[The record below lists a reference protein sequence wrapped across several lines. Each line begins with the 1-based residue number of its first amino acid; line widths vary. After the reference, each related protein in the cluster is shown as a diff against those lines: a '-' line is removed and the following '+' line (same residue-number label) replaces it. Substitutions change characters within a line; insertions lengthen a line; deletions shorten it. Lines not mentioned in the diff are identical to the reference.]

1 MPRFPVRIL
10 IHKQR
15 QLAILSDKRLPA
27 SKVGVLLSESLE
39 RELLYI
45 QAYKQQIDRTS
56 VLWSFYQFMEAKL
69 LMECF
74 SRKKELAELISLPY
88 LSQSF

>member
-1 MPRFPVRIL
+1 MPCFPVRIL

-27 SKVGVLLSESLE
+27 SQVGALLSESLE

-45 QAYKQQIDRTS
+45 QGYEQKIDRTS

-69 LMECF
+69 LTECS
-74 SRKKELAELISLPY
+74 SRKKELAELISLPN
-88 LSQSF
+88 LSQLF